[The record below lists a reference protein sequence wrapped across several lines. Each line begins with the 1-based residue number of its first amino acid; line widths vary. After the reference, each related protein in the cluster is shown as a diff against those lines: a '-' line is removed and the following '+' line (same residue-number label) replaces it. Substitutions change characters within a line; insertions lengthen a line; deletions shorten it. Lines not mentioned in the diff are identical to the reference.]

1 MYSWGKLHLFS
12 FSINRYRF
20 TTPAKSVHW
29 DVEWEVTDDSMLVV
43 GIYEYGL
50 GSWETIKADPKL
62 ALSKVIIILVM

>member
-1 MYSWGKLHLFS
+1 
-12 FSINRYRF
+12 
-20 TTPAKSVHW
+20 
-29 DVEWEVTDDSMLVV
+29 MLVV